1 MELTHVSNRVTIVDD
16 MAAAVEAT
24 LVSAASMQSDRARQ
38 VARACVLSICD
49 RIGGAQEY
57 IPRFP
62 VIDGERVVAY
72 PDALHRQPDWRTA
85 QTVRIIATLRSQ
97 GYTVGQIVRTTGL
110 SRRQVCKHL
119 ARIGRVGVPP
129 VQVDLPF

>member
-1 MELTHVSNRVTIVDD
+1 MAKLPRTTIVDD

-24 LVSAASMQSDRARQ
+24 LAASLALQAEQARQ

-49 RIGGAQEY
+49 RVGGAQEY

-62 VIDGERVVAY
+62 TIDGERVVAF
-72 PDALHRQPDWRTA
+72 PEALHRQPDWRTA
-85 QTVRIIATLRSQ
+85 QMARIIATLRAE

-119 ARIGRVGVPP
+119 ARVACSGPP
-129 VQVDLPF
+129 PLQQSLAL